1 MVIEDRELLE
11 EAADFL
17 RALAHPVRLCIARG
31 LWQSGGCNVAHMQQC
46 LEAPQSTISQHLAKM
61 RAVGIIEGE
70 RNGLEVVYRLKSR
83 AVEQLLEGLFCK
95 EKDYHDMG

>member
-1 MVIEDRELLE
+1 
-11 EAADFL
+11 
-17 RALAHPVRLCIARG
+17 
-31 LWQSGGCNVAHMQQC
+31 MQQC

>member
-1 MVIEDRELLE
+1 MAEDQELAR
-11 EAADFL
+11 AAEML
-17 RALAHPVRLCIARG
+17 KALSHPVRLCIVRG

>member
-1 MVIEDRELLE
+1 MAEDRELAR
-11 EAADFL
+11 AAEML
-17 RALAHPVRLCIARG
+17 KALAHPVRLCIARG

-95 EKDYHDMG
+95 EKNYHDMG